1 MPEFL
6 SNVSPLM
13 VFLAIAAIGF
23 IFLLVSLVVGD
34 IFDSFGFDSGVDG
47 GADGHGLLD
56 SRVISVFVTSFGG
69 FGAIGIQMGLG
80 IVASSLMGLAGG
92 VVLGGLVS
100 LFARFLYKQQSSSSV
115 GTAQMIGRTAQV
127 IVSIA
132 PGSLGQV
139 SCRIGEER
147 IEKLARSKDN
157 LEIKAGAMVRVE
169 EIAGDSVI
177 VSPYTEADPLRQ
189 VDCGCC
195 GRALALKYL

>member
-6 SNVSPLM
+6 SNISSLL

-23 IFLLVSLVVGD
+23 IFLLVSLVLGD
-34 IFDSFGFDSGVDG
+34 IFDSFGIDTDLDG
-47 GADGHGLLD
+47 GTDGHGFLD

-80 IVASSLMGLAGG
+80 IVVSSFIGLAGG

-115 GTAQMIGRTAQV
+115 GTAQLIGRTAQV

-157 LEIKAGAMVRVE
+157 REIKAGVLVRVD

-177 VSPYTEADPLRQ
+177 VSPCTDA
-189 VDCGCC
+189 
-195 GRALALKYL
+195 

>member
-1 MPEFL
+1 VPEFL
-6 SNVSPLM
+6 SNISSLM

-23 IFLLVSLVVGD
+23 IFLLISLLLGD
-34 IFDSFGFDSGVDG
+34 IFDSFGLDADVDG

-80 IVASSLMGLAGG
+80 IVVSSLIGLAGG

-115 GTAQMIGRTAQV
+115 GAAQMIGRTAQV

-139 SCRIGEER
+139 SCRVVEER
-147 IEKLARSKDN
+147 IERLARSKDN
-157 LEIKAGAMVRVE
+157 QEIKAGVLVRVD

-177 VSPYTEADPLRQ
+177 VSPYTDA
-189 VDCGCC
+189 
-195 GRALALKYL
+195 